1 MERLILLEHTV
12 PYDSLDF
19 VRAASGGGI
28 PGGVCG
34 LGSLLG
40 TYPPAMVNKKS
51 RLIVVAGCGKLWLC
65 HGRDGAMV
73 VKKQKVASPVVAAT
87 AVSLRVSFLTR
98 SFLAHPIYCKIWR
111 P

>member
-19 VRAASGGGI
+19 VRAASAGGM

-51 RLIVVAGCGKLWLC
+51 QSFDSSKLQYSGKIWFVVMV
-65 HGRDGAMV
+65 GR
-73 VKKQKVASPVVAAT
+73 QKVPVAAT
-87 AVSLRVSFLTR
+87 GLFPGFFPDAHSHAPHHCLLLPCRGVS
-98 SFLAHPIYCKIWR
+98 
-111 P
+111 

>member
-19 VRAASGGGI
+19 VRTASGGGT

-40 TYPPAMVNKKS
+40 TYPPAMVNKTS
-51 RLIVVAGCGKLWLC
+51 RLILAAGQRQDVV
-65 HGRDGAMV
+65 
-73 VKKQKVASPVVAAT
+73 
-87 AVSLRVSFLTR
+87 VS
-98 SFLAHPIYCKIWR
+98 
-111 P
+111 